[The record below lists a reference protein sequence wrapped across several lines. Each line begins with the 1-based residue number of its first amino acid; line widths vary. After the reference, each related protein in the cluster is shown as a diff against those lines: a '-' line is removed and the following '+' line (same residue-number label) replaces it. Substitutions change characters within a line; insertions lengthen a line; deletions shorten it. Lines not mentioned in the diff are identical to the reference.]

1 MGQREK
7 REESMTITPDEV
19 ARVIMSVEGDGLS
32 FHTFQDIGRYTVFPQ
47 QHWKRMFPDTKQFF
61 GNYE

>member
-32 FHTFQDIGRYTVFPQ
+32 FHTF
-47 QHWKRMFPDTKQFF
+47 
-61 GNYE
+61 